1 MKKRIIALL
10 LALCLAATLFAGCT
24 GGDDETQGGADAP
37 KICMVVFSGYIYQE
51 NKKSQNGD
59 IN

>member
-1 MKKRIIALL
+1 MKFQIWSGIIKEQFFYDSKGKEKA
-10 LALCLAATLFAGCT
+10 
-24 GGDDETQGGADAP
+24 GADAP